1 MFRFIIFSLLTLN
14 IYATDLITLYR
25 QEGINSVQKEIENKL
40 KDIKYW
46 QEYLKDKNVD
56 LGYYESKKFVLLAQK
71 EQTEITLYKKV
82 FLLGT
87 NLLS

>member
-71 EQTEITLYKKV
+71 EQTEITLYKKRKMII
-82 FLLGT
+82 
-87 NLLS
+87 N